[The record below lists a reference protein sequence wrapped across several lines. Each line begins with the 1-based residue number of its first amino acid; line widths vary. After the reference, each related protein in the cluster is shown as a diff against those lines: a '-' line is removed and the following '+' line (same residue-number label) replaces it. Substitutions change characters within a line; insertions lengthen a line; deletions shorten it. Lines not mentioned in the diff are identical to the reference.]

1 MMPTDDIILEI
12 AAAHGKGYGAR
23 NKGQGLHQQNP
34 ELMNSV
40 LNIKY

>member
-1 MMPTDDIILEI
+1 MPTDDIILEVE
-12 AAAHGKGYGAR
+12 AADGKGYDAW